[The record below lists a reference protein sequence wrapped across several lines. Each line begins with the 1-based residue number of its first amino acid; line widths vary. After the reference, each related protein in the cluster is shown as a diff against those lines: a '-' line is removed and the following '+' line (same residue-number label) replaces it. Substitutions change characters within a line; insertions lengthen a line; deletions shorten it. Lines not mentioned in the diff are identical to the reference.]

1 MKLILESRLSGEKS
15 ITSDKQIL
23 AYHPNGRKWRGT
35 KEPFNEDE
43 NESIS
48 VMSNSLWPS
57 GLYSPW
63 NSPGQNTE
71 MVAVPFSRRFSQP
84 SDQTQVSCIAG
95 RFFTIGRWKESE
107 KPGLQLNIQETK
119 IMISGPITSWQ
130 IDGAK
135 METVIGFIFLD
146 SKITAD
152 SDCSHEIQRGLLL
165 ERKDMTKLDSVFKSK
180 DITLPTNIHKGKA
193 MVFPVVMYGCES
205 CTIKK
210 SKHQRIDGFEL

>member
-1 MKLILESRLSGEKS
+1 MMDWLQIEKEVKTVYCHSVYLTYMLCSSYKILGWMNLILESRLSGEKS

-119 IMISGPITSWQ
+119 MMISGPITSWQ

-135 METVIGFIFLD
+135 MKTVRDYFP
-146 SKITAD
+146 
-152 SDCSHEIQRGLLL
+152 GLWNHC
-165 ERKDMTKLDSVFKSK
+165 RW
-180 DITLPTNIHKGKA
+180 
-193 MVFPVVMYGCES
+193 
-205 CTIKK
+205 
-210 SKHQRIDGFEL
+210 